1 MRSEVVQREKVPPFK
16 SRYNTRI
23 SRLLLHVRNNSER
36 GCASQL
42 KMTSAGPAES
52 SRGGDPVRGKG
63 LSGECAVC
71 HDGDGRTHFDIYPRI
86 AGQTYD
92 YFLLSMKEFRSKE
105 RHQAYATLM
114 WPSVA
119 NLSDQDLRD
128 LAAYYSG
135 LPW

>member
-1 MRSEVVQREKVPPFK
+1 MNSA
-16 SRYNTRI
+16 SSITL
-23 SRLLLHVRNNSER
+23 SAALLFATAMAATA
-36 GCASQL
+36 ASADNQ
-42 KMTSAGPAES
+42 
-52 SRGGDPVRGKG
+52 RGGDPVRGRA
-63 LSGECAVC
+63 LSGECVPC
-71 HDGDGRTHFDIYPRI
+71 HDGDGRTRFGIYPRI

-105 RHQAYATLM
+105 RHQAYAGLM

-119 NLSDQDLRD
+119 KLSDQDLRD